1 MPDQDVRL
9 QHLKVWLD
17 EQLAILFADQGW
29 GAVPPATLTAASSDA
44 SFRRYFRWEGEGRSF
59 VVMDAPPPQE
69 NCKPFVDIA
78 FLLAK
83 SGINVPKIYAEDLER
98 GFLLLN
104 DLGNETYLDVIDG
117 ENADVLFSDALK
129 ALLAFQQLPM
139 VAPLPSYDVALLRRE
154 LELFPE
160 WYVKRELGIEFD
172 AAQQQQW
179 QAVSDLL
186 IDSDLAQPKV
196 LVHRD
201 YMPRNLMLS
210 EPNPGVLDFQDA
222 VYGPV
227 TYDVTCLFKDALQ
240 ALLAFQQLPMVA
252 PLPSYDVALLRRE
265 LELFPEWYVKRELGI
280 ELDAA
285 QQVLWQ
291 QVSDLLIDSA
301 LAQPK
306 VLVHRDY
313 MPRNLMISEPNPGVL
328 DFQDAVYGP
337 VTYDVTCL
345 FKDAFL
351 SWPEERVRGWLDS
364 YWQQASALNIP
375 VQPDFEDFLR
385 ASDLMGVQRHL
396 KVIGIFARICHRDGK
411 PRYLADVPRFFAY
424 IDAVIA
430 RRPELAELDVLLASL
445 RAGVKA

>member
-44 SFRRYFRWEGEGRSF
+44 SFRRYFRWEGAGRSF

-104 DLGNETYLDVIDG
+104 DLGNKTYLDVIDS
-117 ENADVLFSDALK
+117 ENADALFSDALQ

-160 WYVKRELGIEFD
+160 WYVKRELGVEFD
-172 AAQQQQW
+172 ATQQQQW
-179 QAVSDLL
+179 QKVSELL
-186 IDSDLAQPKV
+186 IDSALAQPKV

-227 TYDVTCLFKDALQ
+227 TYDVTCLFKDA
-240 ALLAFQQLPMVA
+240 
-252 PLPSYDVALLRRE
+252 
-265 LELFPEWYVKRELGI
+265 
-280 ELDAA
+280 
-285 QQVLWQ
+285 
-291 QVSDLLIDSA
+291 
-301 LAQPK
+301 
-306 VLVHRDY
+306 
-313 MPRNLMISEPNPGVL
+313 
-328 DFQDAVYGP
+328 
-337 VTYDVTCL
+337 
-345 FKDAFL
+345 FL
-351 SWPEERVRGWLDS
+351 SWPEERVRGWLES

-375 VQPDFEDFLR
+375 VQPDFEEFLR

-411 PRYLADVPRFFAY
+411 PRYLGDVPRFFSY
-424 IDAVIA
+424 IEAVIA
-430 RRPELAELDVLLASL
+430 RRPELADLQALLASL
-445 RAGVKA
+445 RGGVTA

>member
-44 SFRRYFRWEGEGRSF
+44 SFRRYFRWEGAGRSF

-104 DLGNETYLDVIDG
+104 DLGNKTYLDVIDS
-117 ENADVLFSDALK
+117 ENADALFCDALQ

-160 WYVKRELGIEFD
+160 WYVKRELGVEFD
-172 AAQQQQW
+172 ATQQQQW
-179 QAVSDLL
+179 QKVSELL
-186 IDSDLAQPKV
+186 IDSALAQPKV

-227 TYDVTCLFKDALQ
+227 TYDVTCLFKDA
-240 ALLAFQQLPMVA
+240 
-252 PLPSYDVALLRRE
+252 
-265 LELFPEWYVKRELGI
+265 
-280 ELDAA
+280 
-285 QQVLWQ
+285 
-291 QVSDLLIDSA
+291 
-301 LAQPK
+301 
-306 VLVHRDY
+306 
-313 MPRNLMISEPNPGVL
+313 
-328 DFQDAVYGP
+328 
-337 VTYDVTCL
+337 
-345 FKDAFL
+345 FL
-351 SWPEERVRGWLDS
+351 SWPEERVRGWLES

-375 VQPDFEDFLR
+375 VQPDFEEFLR

-411 PRYLADVPRFFAY
+411 PRYLGDVPRFFSY
-424 IDAVIA
+424 IEAVIA
-430 RRPELAELDVLLASL
+430 RRPELADLQALLASL
-445 RAGVKA
+445 RGGVTA

>member
-17 EQLAILFADQGW
+17 EQLATLFAAQGW

-59 VVMDAPPPQE
+59 VVMDAPPPRE

-83 SGINVPKIYAEDLER
+83 SGINVPKIYAEDLDR

-104 DLGNETYLDVIDG
+104 DLGNKTYLDVIDS
-117 ENADVLFSDALK
+117 ENADD
-129 ALLAFQQLPM
+129 
-139 VAPLPSYDVALLRRE
+139 
-154 LELFPE
+154 
-160 WYVKRELGIEFD
+160 
-172 AAQQQQW
+172 
-179 QAVSDLL
+179 
-186 IDSDLAQPKV
+186 
-196 LVHRD
+196 
-201 YMPRNLMLS
+201 
-210 EPNPGVLDFQDA
+210 
-222 VYGPV
+222 
-227 TYDVTCLFKDALQ
+227 LFKGALQ

-265 LELFPEWYVKRELGI
+265 LELFPEWYVKQELGI
-280 ELDAA
+280 EFDAA
-285 QQVLWQ
+285 QQMLWQ

-313 MPRNLMISEPNPGVL
+313 MPRNLMLSVPNPGVL

-337 VTYDVTCL
+337 VTYDITCL

-351 SWPEERVRGWLDS
+351 SWPEERVLAWQQD
-364 YWQQASALNIP
+364 YWQQAGALGIP
-375 VQPDFEDFLR
+375 VQPDFEEFRR

-430 RRPELAELDVLLASL
+430 RRPELVELDVLLASL
-445 RAGVKA
+445 RSGATA

>member
-17 EQLAILFADQGW
+17 EQLAILYAEQGW
-29 GAVPPATLTAASSDA
+29 GSVPPATLTAASSDA
-44 SFRRYFRWEGEGRSF
+44 SFRRYFRWEGEGKSF

-104 DLGNETYLDVIDG
+104 DLGNKTYLDVIDR
-117 ENADVLFSDALK
+117 ENADDLFKDALQ

-154 LELFPE
+154 LELFPQ

-172 AAQQQQW
+172 AAQQMLWQQ
-179 QAVSDLL
+179 VTDVL
-186 IDSDLAQPKV
+186 IDSALAQPKV

-227 TYDVTCLFKDALQ
+227 TYDVTCLFKDA
-240 ALLAFQQLPMVA
+240 
-252 PLPSYDVALLRRE
+252 
-265 LELFPEWYVKRELGI
+265 
-280 ELDAA
+280 
-285 QQVLWQ
+285 
-291 QVSDLLIDSA
+291 
-301 LAQPK
+301 
-306 VLVHRDY
+306 
-313 MPRNLMISEPNPGVL
+313 
-328 DFQDAVYGP
+328 
-337 VTYDVTCL
+337 
-345 FKDAFL
+345 FL
-351 SWPEERVRGWLDS
+351 SWPEERVFGWLED
-364 YWQQASALNIP
+364 YWQQAGELGIP
-375 VQPDFEDFLR
+375 VQSDFEDFLR

-424 IDAVIA
+424 IEAVVA
-430 RRPELAELDVLLASL
+430 RRPELAELDVLLLSL
-445 RAGVKA
+445 RAGVNA

>member
-17 EQLAILFADQGW
+17 EQLATLFAEQGW
-29 GAVPPATLTAASSDA
+29 GVVPPATLTAASSDA
-44 SFRRYFRWEGEGRSF
+44 SFRRYFRWEGGDKSF
-59 VVMDAPPPQE
+59 IVMDAPPPQE

-104 DLGNETYLDVIDG
+104 DLGNKTYLDVIES
-117 ENADVLFSDALK
+117 ENADD
-129 ALLAFQQLPM
+129 
-139 VAPLPSYDVALLRRE
+139 
-154 LELFPE
+154 
-160 WYVKRELGIEFD
+160 
-172 AAQQQQW
+172 
-179 QAVSDLL
+179 
-186 IDSDLAQPKV
+186 
-196 LVHRD
+196 
-201 YMPRNLMLS
+201 
-210 EPNPGVLDFQDA
+210 
-222 VYGPV
+222 
-227 TYDVTCLFKDALQ
+227 LFKDALQ

-291 QVSDLLIDSA
+291 QVSELLIDSA

-313 MPRNLMISEPNPGVL
+313 MPRNLMLSEPNPGVL

-351 SWPEERVRGWLDS
+351 SWPDERVHGWLES
-364 YWQQASALNIP
+364 YWQQAGALGIP
-375 VQPDFEDFLR
+375 VQPNFEDFLR

-411 PRYLADVPRFFAY
+411 PRYLGDVPRFFAY

-430 RRPELAELDVLLASL
+430 RRPELAELDVLLVSL

>member
-17 EQLAILFADQGW
+17 EQLATLFAAQGW

-83 SGINVPKIYAEDLER
+83 SGINVPKIYAQDLER

-104 DLGNETYLDVIDG
+104 DLGNKTYLDVIDS
-117 ENADVLFSDALK
+117 ENADDLFRDALQ

-139 VAPLPSYDVALLRRE
+139 DAPLPSYDVALLRRE

-172 AAQQQQW
+172 SAQQMLWQQ
-179 QAVSDLL
+179 VSDKL
-186 IDSDLAQPKV
+186 IDSALAQPKV

-227 TYDVTCLFKDALQ
+227 TYDVTCLFKDA
-240 ALLAFQQLPMVA
+240 
-252 PLPSYDVALLRRE
+252 
-265 LELFPEWYVKRELGI
+265 
-280 ELDAA
+280 
-285 QQVLWQ
+285 
-291 QVSDLLIDSA
+291 
-301 LAQPK
+301 
-306 VLVHRDY
+306 
-313 MPRNLMISEPNPGVL
+313 
-328 DFQDAVYGP
+328 
-337 VTYDVTCL
+337 
-345 FKDAFL
+345 FL
-351 SWPEERVRGWLDS
+351 SWPEERVLGWLAD
-364 YWQQASALNIP
+364 YWQQAAALGIP

-411 PRYLADVPRFFAY
+411 PRYLGDVPRFFAY
-424 IDAVIA
+424 IEAVVA
-430 RRPELAELDVLLASL
+430 RRPELVELDVLLASL
-445 RAGVKA
+445 RQSVGVTA

>member
-9 QHLKVWLD
+9 QHLKVWRD
-17 EQLAILFADQGW
+17 EQLANLFADQGW

-44 SFRRYFRWEGEGRSF
+44 SFRRYFRWEGAGRSF
-59 VVMDAPPPQE
+59 VVMDAPPPQD

-104 DLGNETYLDVIDG
+104 DLGNKTYLDVIDG
-117 ENADVLFSDALK
+117 ENADALFDDAMK

-160 WYVKRELGIEFD
+160 WYVKRELGVEFNST
-172 AAQQQQW
+172 QQQQW
-179 QAVSDLL
+179 QQISDLL
-186 IDSDLAQPKV
+186 IDSALAQPKV

-227 TYDVTCLFKDALQ
+227 TYDVTCLFKDA
-240 ALLAFQQLPMVA
+240 
-252 PLPSYDVALLRRE
+252 
-265 LELFPEWYVKRELGI
+265 
-280 ELDAA
+280 
-285 QQVLWQ
+285 
-291 QVSDLLIDSA
+291 
-301 LAQPK
+301 
-306 VLVHRDY
+306 
-313 MPRNLMISEPNPGVL
+313 
-328 DFQDAVYGP
+328 
-337 VTYDVTCL
+337 
-345 FKDAFL
+345 FL
-351 SWPEERVRGWLDS
+351 SWPEERVRGWLEN

-375 VQPDFEDFLR
+375 VHPDFEDFLR

-411 PRYLADVPRFFAY
+411 PRYLADVPRFFSY
-424 IDAVIA
+424 IEAVIA
-430 RRPELAELDVLLASL
+430 RRPELAELQALFTSL
-445 RAGVKA
+445 RGGATA

>member
-17 EQLAILFADQGW
+17 EQLAKLSAEQGW
-29 GAVPPATLTAASSDA
+29 GTVPPATLTAASSDA
-44 SFRRYFRWEGEGRSF
+44 SFRRYFRWEGDGRSF

-104 DLGNETYLDVIDG
+104 DLGNKTYLDVIDG
-117 ENADVLFSDALK
+117 ENADALFHDALQ

-160 WYVKRELGIEFD
+160 WYVKHELGVEFD
-172 AAQQQQW
+172 ATQQQQW
-179 QAVSDLL
+179 QHISELL
-186 IDSDLAQPKV
+186 IDSALAQPKV

-227 TYDVTCLFKDALQ
+227 TYDVTCLFKDA
-240 ALLAFQQLPMVA
+240 
-252 PLPSYDVALLRRE
+252 
-265 LELFPEWYVKRELGI
+265 
-280 ELDAA
+280 
-285 QQVLWQ
+285 
-291 QVSDLLIDSA
+291 
-301 LAQPK
+301 
-306 VLVHRDY
+306 
-313 MPRNLMISEPNPGVL
+313 
-328 DFQDAVYGP
+328 
-337 VTYDVTCL
+337 
-345 FKDAFL
+345 FL
-351 SWPEERVRGWLDS
+351 SWPEERVRGWLES
-364 YWQQASALNIP
+364 YWQQASALDIP
-375 VQPDFEDFLR
+375 VQADFEDFLR

-411 PRYLADVPRFFAY
+411 PRYLADVPRFFSY
-424 IDAVIA
+424 IEAVIA
-430 RRPELAELDVLLASL
+430 RRPELAELQALFSSL
-445 RAGVKA
+445 RAGATA

>member
-17 EQLAILFADQGW
+17 EQLATLFADQGW
-29 GAVPPATLTAASSDA
+29 GAVPPATLTVASSDA
-44 SFRRYFRWEGEGRSF
+44 SFRRYFRWEGAGRSF

-104 DLGNETYLDVIDG
+104 DLGNKTYLDVIDS
-117 ENADVLFSDALK
+117 ENADALFSDALQ

-160 WYVKRELGIEFD
+160 WYVKRELGVEFD
-172 AAQQQQW
+172 ATQQQQW
-179 QAVSDLL
+179 QKVSDLL
-186 IDSDLAQPKV
+186 IDSALAQPKV

-227 TYDVTCLFKDALQ
+227 TYDVTCLFKDA
-240 ALLAFQQLPMVA
+240 
-252 PLPSYDVALLRRE
+252 
-265 LELFPEWYVKRELGI
+265 
-280 ELDAA
+280 
-285 QQVLWQ
+285 
-291 QVSDLLIDSA
+291 
-301 LAQPK
+301 
-306 VLVHRDY
+306 
-313 MPRNLMISEPNPGVL
+313 
-328 DFQDAVYGP
+328 
-337 VTYDVTCL
+337 
-345 FKDAFL
+345 FL
-351 SWPEERVRGWLDS
+351 SWPEERVRGWLES

-375 VQPDFEDFLR
+375 VQPDFEEFLR

-411 PRYLADVPRFFAY
+411 PRYLGDVPRFFSY
-424 IDAVIA
+424 IEAVIA
-430 RRPELAELDVLLASL
+430 RRPELADLQALLASL
-445 RAGVKA
+445 RGGVTA

>member
-17 EQLAILFADQGW
+17 EQLAVLFAEQDW

-44 SFRRYFRWEGEGRSF
+44 SFRRYFRWEGAGRSF

-104 DLGNETYLDVIDG
+104 DLGNKTYLDVIDS
-117 ENADVLFSDALK
+117 ENADDLFKDALD

-172 AAQQQQW
+172 AAQQMLW
-179 QAVSDLL
+179 QNVTDLL
-186 IDSDLAQPKV
+186 IDSALAQPKV

-210 EPNPGVLDFQDA
+210 EPNPGVLDFQD
-222 VYGPV
+222 
-227 TYDVTCLFKDALQ
+227 
-240 ALLAFQQLPMVA
+240 
-252 PLPSYDVALLRRE
+252 S
-265 LELFPEWYVKRELGI
+265 
-280 ELDAA
+280 
-285 QQVLWQ
+285 
-291 QVSDLLIDSA
+291 
-301 LAQPK
+301 
-306 VLVHRDY
+306 
-313 MPRNLMISEPNPGVL
+313 
-328 DFQDAVYGP
+328 VYGP

-351 SWPEERVRGWLDS
+351 SWPEERVRGWLEN
-364 YWQQASALNIP
+364 YWQQAGELGIP

-430 RRPELAELDVLLASL
+430 RRPELAELDVLLLSL
-445 RAGVKA
+445 RAGVPA

>member
-17 EQLAILFADQGW
+17 EQLAVLFAEQGW

-44 SFRRYFRWEGEGRSF
+44 SFRRYFRWEGAGRSF
-59 VVMDAPPPQE
+59 IVMDAPPPQE

-104 DLGNETYLDVIDG
+104 DLGNKTYLDVIDS
-117 ENADVLFSDALK
+117 ENADDLFNDALQ
-129 ALLAFQQLPM
+129 ALTAFQQLPM

-172 AAQQQQW
+172 PAQQVLW
-179 QAVSDLL
+179 DNVTELL
-186 IDSDLAQPKV
+186 IDSALAQPKV

-227 TYDVTCLFKDALQ
+227 TYDVTCLFKDA
-240 ALLAFQQLPMVA
+240 
-252 PLPSYDVALLRRE
+252 
-265 LELFPEWYVKRELGI
+265 
-280 ELDAA
+280 
-285 QQVLWQ
+285 
-291 QVSDLLIDSA
+291 
-301 LAQPK
+301 
-306 VLVHRDY
+306 
-313 MPRNLMISEPNPGVL
+313 
-328 DFQDAVYGP
+328 
-337 VTYDVTCL
+337 
-345 FKDAFL
+345 FL
-351 SWPEERVRGWLDS
+351 SWPEERVHGWLES
-364 YWQQASALNIP
+364 YWRQAVALGIP
-375 VQPDFEDFLR
+375 VQPDFDDFLR

-430 RRPELAELDVLLASL
+430 RRPELAELDVLLLSL
-445 RAGVKA
+445 RAGANA

>member
-1 MPDQDVRL
+1 MPDQDLRL

-17 EQLAILFADQGW
+17 EQLAILFAQQGW

-44 SFRRYFRWEGEGRSF
+44 SFRRYFRWEGAGRSLI
-59 VVMDAPPPQE
+59 VMDAPPPQE

-104 DLGNETYLDVIDG
+104 DLGNKTYLDVIDSA
-117 ENADVLFSDALK
+117 NADDLFKDALQ

-160 WYVKRELGIEFD
+160 WYVKHELGIEFD
-172 AAQQQQW
+172 AAQQVLWQQ
-179 QAVSDLL
+179 VSDLL
-186 IDSDLAQPKV
+186 IDSALAQPKV

-227 TYDVTCLFKDALQ
+227 TYDVTCLFKDA
-240 ALLAFQQLPMVA
+240 
-252 PLPSYDVALLRRE
+252 
-265 LELFPEWYVKRELGI
+265 
-280 ELDAA
+280 
-285 QQVLWQ
+285 
-291 QVSDLLIDSA
+291 
-301 LAQPK
+301 
-306 VLVHRDY
+306 
-313 MPRNLMISEPNPGVL
+313 
-328 DFQDAVYGP
+328 
-337 VTYDVTCL
+337 
-345 FKDAFL
+345 FL
-351 SWPEERVRGWLDS
+351 SWPEERVRGWLEN
-364 YWQQASALNIP
+364 YWQQAAALDIP

-411 PRYLADVPRFFAY
+411 PRYLGDVPRFFAY

-445 RAGVKA
+445 RAGVPA

>member
-17 EQLAILFADQGW
+17 EQLATLFAEQGW

-44 SFRRYFRWEGEGRSF
+44 SFRRYFRWEGAGRSF

-83 SGINVPKIYAEDLER
+83 SGINVPKIYAEDLDR

-104 DLGNETYLDVIDG
+104 DLGNKTYLDVIDS
-117 ENADVLFSDALK
+117 ENADALFSDALQ
-129 ALLAFQQLPM
+129 ALSAFQQLPM

-172 AAQQQQW
+172 ATQQQQW
-179 QAVSDLL
+179 QQVSDLL
-186 IDSDLAQPKV
+186 IDSALAQPKV

-227 TYDVTCLFKDALQ
+227 TYDVTCLFKDA
-240 ALLAFQQLPMVA
+240 
-252 PLPSYDVALLRRE
+252 
-265 LELFPEWYVKRELGI
+265 
-280 ELDAA
+280 
-285 QQVLWQ
+285 
-291 QVSDLLIDSA
+291 
-301 LAQPK
+301 
-306 VLVHRDY
+306 
-313 MPRNLMISEPNPGVL
+313 
-328 DFQDAVYGP
+328 
-337 VTYDVTCL
+337 
-345 FKDAFL
+345 FL
-351 SWPEERVRGWLDS
+351 SWPEERVRGWLES
-364 YWQQASALNIP
+364 YWQQATALNIP

-430 RRPELAELDVLLASL
+430 RRPELAQLQALLVSL
-445 RAGVKA
+445 RAGVTA

>member
-17 EQLAILFADQGW
+17 EQLAILYAEQSW
-29 GAVPPATLTAASSDA
+29 GVVPPATLTAASSDA
-44 SFRRYFRWEGEGRSF
+44 SFRRYFRWEGAGRSF

-104 DLGNETYLDVIDG
+104 DLGNKTYLDVIDS
-117 ENADVLFSDALK
+117 ENADD
-129 ALLAFQQLPM
+129 
-139 VAPLPSYDVALLRRE
+139 
-154 LELFPE
+154 
-160 WYVKRELGIEFD
+160 
-172 AAQQQQW
+172 
-179 QAVSDLL
+179 
-186 IDSDLAQPKV
+186 
-196 LVHRD
+196 
-201 YMPRNLMLS
+201 
-210 EPNPGVLDFQDA
+210 
-222 VYGPV
+222 
-227 TYDVTCLFKDALQ
+227 LFKDALQ

-280 ELDAA
+280 EFDSA
-285 QQVLWQ
+285 QQTLWQ

-306 VLVHRDY
+306 VLVHRDF
-313 MPRNLMISEPNPGVL
+313 MPRNLMLSEPNPGVL

-351 SWPEERVRGWLDS
+351 SWPEERVRGWLED
-364 YWQQASALNIP
+364 YWQQAGALDIP

-411 PRYLADVPRFFAY
+411 PRYLGDVPRFFAY
-424 IDAVIA
+424 IDTVIA
-430 RRPELAELDVLLASL
+430 RRPELAELGELLASL
-445 RAGVKA
+445 RAGATA